1 MNIMNNQNLSS
12 KSPQPSQEH
21 QQKTVM
27 ITGYGGI
34 SAAGRSSFGHAF
46 HRIIFDA
53 LSKTQQDKTLQS
65 LAQVMSLSGEDV
77 TQEKTSKHLL
87 QHSLIRQW
95 DNVHWNPSKI
105 PFHLP
110 FTDDNGQQCWKLS
123 YKKSPVQSAAQT
135 PKGFNPAALY
145 SSHHHPRGLQM
156 AIYGASDAIRST
168 GIEWEELSSHVQPD
182 EIAVYAGS
190 AMGQLD
196 VQGHGGMLQASALGK
211 RTSSKQCALGLAQ
224 MPADFINAYV
234 LGNVGVTGTMIGACA
249 TFLYNLKLACD
260 DIRSGKRRI
269 VLVGTS
275 EAPLEP
281 EIVEGYNAMTA
292 LITEKKLRQLDDLEH
307 STEEQQKHPT
317 SFNNAS
323 RPFGDNAGF
332 TLAESS
338 QFFVLCDEALTLEL
352 GLNIHGSI
360 GDVFIHAD
368 GYKKSI
374 SSPGIGNYI
383 TMGKAM
389 AAAKRDLGD
398 DALKTGSYVQAHG
411 SSTPQNRTTES
422 EIFSSL
428 AQAFNIKDWP
438 ITAIKAHLGHSL
450 ASASADQLFA
460 TLGTWSTGILPGIT
474 TSKKIAN
481 DVKQDHLR
489 FILQHETFDS
499 STMPISFLNAK
510 GFGGNNASA
519 YIISP
524 HKTQNRLEE
533 NCTKEQW
540 ARYRQLNQNI
550 QQQAELYDKQMSE
563 NKIPPRYQF
572 GEGVLGPED
581 LTITAEGIRL
591 TGYKQTIN
599 F

>member
-1 MNIMNNQNLSS
+1 MSNQ
-12 KSPQPSQEH
+12 KPH
-21 QQKTVM
+21 VI

-34 SAAGRSSFGHAF
+34 SAAGRSSFDHAF
-46 HRIIFDA
+46 HRIVFDA
-53 LSKTQQDKTLQS
+53 LNKPQQDQTLQS
-65 LAQVMSLSGEDV
+65 LAQTMGLTGVNL
-77 TQEKTSKHLL
+77 TQEKTAKHLL

-95 DNVHWNPSKI
+95 DNIHWNPLKM
-105 PFHLP
+105 PFHVP
-110 FTDDNGQQCWKLS
+110 FTDESDQQCWKLS
-123 YKKSPVQSAAQT
+123 HKKCTVQSAAQT
-135 PKGFNPAALY
+135 PKGFDPAALY
-145 SSHHHPRGLQM
+145 ASHHHPRGLQM
-156 AIYGASDAIRST
+156 AVYGASDAIRST
-168 GIEWEELSSHVQPD
+168 GIEWEELSSHVKPD

-190 AMGQLD
+190 AMGQLSA
-196 VQGHGGMLQASALGK
+196 QGHGGMLQAATLGK
-211 RTSSKQCALGLAQ
+211 RTSSKQCALGLTQ
-224 MPADFINAYV
+224 MTADFINAYV
-234 LGNVGVTGTMIGACA
+234 LGSVGATGTMVGACA

-292 LITEKKLRQLDDLEH
+292 LITEKKLRQLDGLIPQ
-307 STEEQQKHPT
+307 SEESQDEKQATP
-317 SFNNAS
+317 FNSAS

-332 TLAESS
+332 TLAESA

-352 GLNIHGSI
+352 GMKVHGSI
-360 GDVFIHAD
+360 GDVFVHAD

-398 DALKTGSYVQAHG
+398 EALNTGSYVQAHG

-438 ITAIKAHLGHSL
+438 ITAIKAHLGHSI
-450 ASASADQLFA
+450 ASASADQLFT
-460 TLGTWSTGILPGIT
+460 TLGAWSSGILPGIT
-474 TSKKIAN
+474 TSKKIAD
-481 DVKQDHLR
+481 DVTQDNLR
-489 FILQHETFDS
+489 FVLQHEKFDA
-499 STMPISFLNAK
+499 STMPLSFLNAK

-524 HKTQNRLEE
+524 GKTNDRLKQH
-533 NCTKEQW
+533 CTEEQW
-540 ARYRQLNQNI
+540 IHYQQLNTNI
-550 QQQAELYDKQMSE
+550 QQQAEHYDKQMSG
-563 NKIPPRYQF
+563 NKIQPRYQF
-572 GEGVLGPED
+572 GEEVLEPED
-581 LTITAEGIRL
+581 LNITEEGIHIN
-591 TGYKQTIN
+591 GYKQAIE

>member
-1 MNIMNNQNLSS
+1 MNNQ
-12 KSPQPSQEH
+12 QPSQPI
-21 QQKTVM
+21 QNKAVI

-46 HRIIFDA
+46 QRIVFAAINR
-53 LSKTQQDKTLQS
+53 KQQDETLKS
-65 LAQVMSLSGEDV
+65 LAQVMGLTKRS
-77 TQEKTSKHLL
+77 QRPKHLL

-95 DNVHWNPSKI
+95 DNVHWAPSK
-105 PFHLP
+105 
-110 FTDDNGQQCWKLS
+110 CS
-123 YKKSPVQSAAQT
+123 VQSAAQT
-135 PKGFNPAALY
+135 PKGFDPAALY
-145 SSHHHPRGLQM
+145 PSHHHPRGLQM
-156 AIYGASDAIRST
+156 AVYGASDAIRST
-168 GIEWEELSSHVQPD
+168 GIEWEALSAHVKPD
-182 EIAVYAGS
+182 QIAVYAGS

-196 VQGHGGMLQASALGK
+196 AQGHGGMLQAPTLGK
-211 RTSSKQCALGLAQ
+211 RTSSKQCPLGLTQ

-234 LGNVGVTGTMIGACA
+234 LGNVGATGTMVGACA

-292 LITEKKLRQLDDLEH
+292 LITEKKLRQLDGLDH
-307 STEEQQKHPT
+307 SQNPNENKHQQQPT
-317 SFNNAS
+317 AFNRAS
-323 RPFGDNAGF
+323 RPFGNNAGF
-332 TLAESS
+332 TLAESA
-338 QFFVLCDEALTLEL
+338 QFFVLCDETLTQEL

-398 DALKTGSYVQAHG
+398 EALKTGSFVQAHG

-422 EIFSSL
+422 EIFSRL
-428 AQAFNIKDWP
+428 AGAFKIKEWP

-450 ASASADQLFA
+450 ASASADQLFT
-460 TLGTWSTGILPGIT
+460 TLGAWFTGILPGIT
-474 TSKKIAN
+474 TSKTIAD
-481 DVKQDHLR
+481 DVSQDHLR
-489 FILQHETFDS
+489 FILQHEKFDPS
-499 STMPISFLNAK
+499 AMPISFLNAK

-524 HKTQNRLEE
+524 HEALDRLKK
-533 NCTKEQW
+533 NCTETQW
-540 ARYRQLNQNI
+540 KHYLKLNKNI
-550 QQQAELYDKQMSE
+550 QQQATHYDQQMSA
-563 NKIPPRYQF
+563 NKIQPRYQF
-572 GEGVLGPED
+572 GEEVLEPED
-581 LTITAEGIRL
+581 LNITEEGIRIK
-591 TGYKQTIN
+591 GYAQAIE

>member
-1 MNIMNNQNLSS
+1 MNNPTFSTA
-12 KSPQPSQEH
+12 P
-21 QQKTVM
+21 QQKAVI

-34 SAAGRSSFGHAF
+34 GAAGRSSFAHAF
-46 HRIIFDA
+46 KRIVFDV
-53 LSKTQQDKTLQS
+53 LNNKQQDETLNS
-65 LAQVMSLSGEDV
+65 LAQVMGLTDTHTKQHDISYVLN
-77 TQEKTSKHLL
+77 
-87 QHSLIRQW
+87 HSLIRQW
-95 DNVHWNPSKI
+95 DNVHWDPAKV
-105 PFHLP
+105 PFHTP
-110 FTDDNGQQCWKLS
+110 FLDNNGEQCWKLS

-135 PKGFNPAALY
+135 PKGFDPAALY

-156 AIYGASDAIRST
+156 ALYGASDAIRST
-168 GIEWEELSSHVQPD
+168 GIEWETLSAQVKPD

-190 AMGQLD
+190 AMSQLD
-196 VQGHGGMLQASALGK
+196 AQGIGGMMQAGVLGK

-234 LGNVGVTGTMIGACA
+234 LGNVGATGTMVGACA

-281 EIVEGYNAMTA
+281 EIVDGYNAMTA
-292 LITEKKLRQLDDLEH
+292 LVTEKKLRQLDGLSASESDQHDNIKE
-307 STEEQQKHPT
+307 PT
-317 SFNNAS
+317 PFNSAS

-332 TLAESS
+332 TLGESA
-338 QFFVLCDEALTLEL
+338 QFFVLCDEALTLDL
-352 GLNIHGSI
+352 GLSVHGSI

-398 DALKTGSYVQAHG
+398 KALKTGSYVHAHG

-428 AQAFNIKDWP
+428 AAAFQIKDWP

-450 ASASADQLFA
+450 SSASADQLFSTIGA
-460 TLGTWSTGILPGIT
+460 WSTSILPGIT
-474 TSKKIAN
+474 TSKKIAD
-481 DVKQDHLR
+481 DVTQRHLR
-489 FILQHETFDS
+489 FVLQHETFDPE
-499 STMPISFLNAK
+499 TKPVVFLNAK

-524 HKTQNRLEE
+524 NVTHHRLQQG
-533 NCTKEQW
+533 CTEQQW
-540 ARYRQLNQNI
+540 AQYLQRNCKI
-550 QQQAELYDKQMSE
+550 QQQAKHYDDQMS
-563 NKIPPRYQF
+563 NNQIALRYQF
-572 GEGVLGPED
+572 GEAVLEPQD
-581 LTITAEGIRL
+581 LAINEQGITIA
-591 TGYKQTIN
+591 GYTQAIK

>member
-1 MNIMNNQNLSS
+1 MNHQ
-12 KSPQPSQEH
+12 PQPR
-21 QQKTVM
+21 QKPII

-34 SAAGRSSFGHAF
+34 SAAGRSSFDHAF
-46 HRIIFDA
+46 HRIIFDV
-53 LSKTQQDKTLQS
+53 LDKTQQDKTLQS
-65 LAQVMSLSGEDV
+65 LAQTMQLTGVDV
-77 TQEKTSKHLL
+77 TNEITTKHLL

-95 DNVHWNPSKI
+95 DNIYWDPNKM
-105 PFHLP
+105 PFHVP
-110 FTDDNGQQCWKLS
+110 FTNESGQQCWKLS
-123 YKKSPVQSAAQT
+123 HKKCPVQSAAQT
-135 PKGFNPAALY
+135 PKGFDPAKLY

-156 AIYGASDAIRST
+156 AVYGASDAIHST
-168 GIEWEELSSHVQPD
+168 GIEWEELSSHVKPD

-190 AMGQLD
+190 AMGQLGPE
-196 VQGHGGMLQASALGK
+196 GHGGMLQAPTLGK

-234 LGNVGVTGTMIGACA
+234 LGNVGATGTMVGACA

-269 VLVGTS
+269 VIVGTS

-292 LITEKKLRQLDDLEH
+292 LVTEKKLRQLDGLPPQDEDH
-307 STEEQQKHPT
+307 QNEDQATQ
-317 SFNNAS
+317 FNSAS

-332 TLAESS
+332 TLAESA
-338 QFFVLCDEALTLEL
+338 QFFVLCDEELTLEL
-352 GLNIHGSI
+352 GMKVHGSI

-398 DALKTGSYVQAHG
+398 EALKTGSYVQAHG

-428 AQAFNIKDWP
+428 ASAFDIKNWP

-450 ASASADQLFA
+450 ASASADQLFT
-460 TLGTWSTGILPGIT
+460 TLGAWSTGILPGIT
-474 TSKKIAN
+474 TSKNIAD
-481 DVKQDHLR
+481 DVTQDHLR
-489 FILQHETFDS
+489 FVLQHEKFDS
-499 STMPISFLNAK
+499 SAMPISFLNAK

-524 HKTQNRLEE
+524 TKTNERLKQH
-533 NCTKEQW
+533 CTEEQW
-540 ARYRQLNQNI
+540 NQYLQLNKNI
-550 QQQAELYDKQMSE
+550 QQQAEHYNKQITE
-563 NKIPPRYQF
+563 NKIQPRYQF
-572 GEGVLGPED
+572 GEGVLEPED
-581 LTITAEGIRL
+581 LNISEAGINIEGQ
-591 TGYKQTIN
+591 KQMIS
-599 F
+599 FCL

>member
-1 MNIMNNQNLSS
+1 MSNQQSS
-12 KSPQPSQEH
+12 SQQPCLKQA
-21 QQKTVM
+21 QNKAVI
-27 ITGYGGI
+27 ITGFGGI
-34 SAAGRSSFGHAF
+34 SAAGRSSSNHAF
-46 HRIIFDA
+46 HRIVFDA
-53 LSKTQQDKTLQS
+53 LNQQKQQQTLQS
-65 LAQVMSLSGEDV
+65 LAQVMGLNELDLA
-77 TQEKTSKHLL
+77 QAENAHYLL
-87 QHSLIRQW
+87 NHSLIRQW
-95 DNVHWNPSKI
+95 DNVHWDPQSV
-105 PFHLP
+105 PFHQP
-110 FTDDNGQQCWKLS
+110 FTNDEGQPCWQLGF
-123 YKKSPVQSAAQT
+123 KKCPLQSAAQT
-135 PKGFNPAALY
+135 PKGFDPSALY

-168 GIEWEELSSHVQPD
+168 GIDWDEFSAQVKPD

-196 VQGHGGMLQASALGK
+196 PQGSGGMMKASSLGK
-211 RTSSKQCALGLAQ
+211 RTSSKQCPLGLAQ

-234 LGNVGVTGTMIGACA
+234 LGNLGATGTMVGACA

-292 LITEKKLRQLDDLEH
+292 LITEKKLRQLDSAH
-307 STEEQQKHPT
+307 SQSE
-317 SFNNAS
+317 SNNALSQAADFHTAS
-323 RPFGDNAGF
+323 RPFAENAGF
-332 TLAESS
+332 TLAESA
-338 QFFVLCDEALTLEL
+338 QFFVLCDAELTLEL

-383 TMGKAM
+383 TMGRAM
-389 AAAKRDLGD
+389 AAAKKDLGEK
-398 DALKTGSYVQAHG
+398 ALTQGSYVHAHG

-428 AQAFNIKDWP
+428 AGAFNIKDWP

-460 TLGTWSTGILPGIT
+460 TLGAWSAGILPGIT
-474 TSKKIAN
+474 TSPKIAK
-481 DVKQDHLR
+481 DVQQKHLR
-489 FILQHETFDS
+489 FLLKHETFDPND
-499 STMPISFLNAK
+499 MPISFLNAK
-510 GFGGNNASA
+510 GFGGNNASS

-524 HKTQNRLEE
+524 NKTCERLQQN
-533 NCTKEQW
+533 CSPEQW
-540 ARYRQLNQNI
+540 QHYQNLNKI
-550 QQQAELYDKQMSE
+550 RQQQANDYDQAMTH
-563 NKIPPRYQF
+563 NQIQPRYQF
-572 GEGVLGPED
+572 AEGVLEPSD
-581 LTITAEGIRL
+581 LQISEHGIHIK
-591 TGYKQTIN
+591 GYQQEIL

>member
-1 MNIMNNQNLSS
+1 MSNQ
-12 KSPQPSQEH
+12 KPH
-21 QQKTVM
+21 VI

-34 SAAGRSSFGHAF
+34 SAAGRSSFDHAF
-46 HRIIFDA
+46 HRIVFDA
-53 LSKTQQDKTLQS
+53 LNKPQQDQTLQS
-65 LAQVMSLSGEDV
+65 LAQTMGLTGVNL
-77 TQEKTSKHLL
+77 TQEKTAKHLL

-95 DNVHWNPSKI
+95 DNIHWNPLKM
-105 PFHLP
+105 PFHVP
-110 FTDDNGQQCWKLS
+110 FTDESDQQCWKLS
-123 YKKSPVQSAAQT
+123 HKKCTVQSAAQT
-135 PKGFNPAALY
+135 PKGFDPAALY
-145 SSHHHPRGLQM
+145 ASHHHPRGLQM
-156 AIYGASDAIRST
+156 AVYGASDAIRST
-168 GIEWEELSSHVQPD
+168 GIEWEELSSHVKPD

-190 AMGQLD
+190 AMGQLSA
-196 VQGHGGMLQASALGK
+196 QGHGGMLQAATLGK
-211 RTSSKQCALGLAQ
+211 RTSSKQCALGLTQ
-224 MPADFINAYV
+224 MTADFINAYV
-234 LGNVGVTGTMIGACA
+234 LGSVGATGTMVGACA

-292 LITEKKLRQLDDLEH
+292 LITEKKLRQLDGLLPQ
-307 STEEQQKHPT
+307 SEESQDEKQATP
-317 SFNNAS
+317 FNSAS

-332 TLAESS
+332 TLAESA

-352 GLNIHGSI
+352 GMKVHGSI
-360 GDVFIHAD
+360 GDVFVHAD

-398 DALKTGSYVQAHG
+398 EALKTGSYVQAHG

-438 ITAIKAHLGHSL
+438 ITAIKAHLGHSI
-450 ASASADQLFA
+450 ASASADQLFT
-460 TLGTWSTGILPGIT
+460 TLGAWSTGILPGIT
-474 TSKKIAN
+474 TSKKIAD
-481 DVKQDHLR
+481 DVTQDNLR
-489 FILQHETFDS
+489 FVLQHEKFNPNTL
-499 STMPISFLNAK
+499 PLSFLNAK

-524 HKTQNRLEE
+524 TKTNERLKK
-533 NCTKEQW
+533 NCSEEQW
-540 ARYRQLNQNI
+540 IHYQQLNTII
-550 QQQAELYDKQMSE
+550 QQQAEHYDKQMTE
-563 NKIPPRYQF
+563 NKIQPRYQF
-572 GEGVLGPED
+572 GEGGLDPED
-581 LTITAEGIRL
+581 LDLSEKGIYI
-591 TGYKQTIN
+591 GGQKQMIE

>member
-1 MNIMNNQNLSS
+1 MSHQ
-12 KSPQPSQEH
+12 PQP
-21 QQKTVM
+21 QQKSII

-53 LSKTQQDKTLQS
+53 LNKTQQDQTLQS
-65 LAQVMSLSGEDV
+65 LAQTMCLTGVDL
-77 TQEKTSKHLL
+77 TQEKTVKNLL

-95 DNVHWNPSKI
+95 DNIHWDPLKM
-105 PFHLP
+105 PFHVS
-110 FTDDNGQQCWKLS
+110 FTDESGQQCWKLS
-123 YKKSPVQSAAQT
+123 HKKCTVQSAAQT
-135 PKGFNPAALY
+135 PKGFDPAALY
-145 SSHHHPRGLQM
+145 ASHHHPRGLQM
-156 AIYGASDAIRST
+156 AVYGASDAIRST
-168 GIEWEELSSHVQPD
+168 GIEWEELSSHVKPD

-190 AMGQLD
+190 AMGQLSA
-196 VQGHGGMLQASALGK
+196 QGHGGMLQAATLGK
-211 RTSSKQCALGLAQ
+211 RTSSKQCALGLTQ
-224 MPADFINAYV
+224 MTADFINAYV
-234 LGNVGVTGTMIGACA
+234 LGSVGATGTMVGACA

-260 DIRSGKRRI
+260 DIRSGNRRI
-269 VLVGTS
+269 VIVGTS
-275 EAPLEP
+275 EAPLES

-292 LITEKKLRQLDDLEH
+292 LITEKKLRQLDGLLPQ
-307 STEEQQKHPT
+307 SEEPQDEKQATP
-317 SFNNAS
+317 FNRAS

-332 TLAESS
+332 TLAESA

-352 GLNIHGSI
+352 GMQVHGSI

-398 DALKTGSYVQAHG
+398 EALKTGSYVQAHG

-438 ITAIKAHLGHSL
+438 ITAIKAHLGHSI
-450 ASASADQLFA
+450 ASASADQLFT
-460 TLGTWSTGILPGIT
+460 TLGAWSTGILPGIT
-474 TSKKIAN
+474 TSKKIAD
-481 DVKQDHLR
+481 DVSQDHLR
-489 FILQHETFDS
+489 FVLQHEKFDAC
-499 STMPISFLNAK
+499 TMPLSFLNAK

-524 HKTQNRLEE
+524 DKTNNRLKQ
-533 NCTKEQW
+533 NCTEEQW
-540 ARYRQLNQNI
+540 NQYLQLNENI
-550 QQQAELYDKQMSE
+550 QQQAERYDQQMTG
-563 NKIPPRYQF
+563 NKIQPRYQF
-572 GEGVLGPED
+572 GEGVLEPED
-581 LTITAEGIRL
+581 LNISEKGISIEGQ
-591 TGYKQTIN
+591 KQTIE